1 MNAMMNEKGRQTK
14 LLAAIAVLAMVV
26 CVFAAIMP
34 SETNAAET
42 SVPEAADGVITLIDD
57 TTVDSMEPLNGV
69 DLDLAGYTLTVK
81 TMIVAIN
88 SDVYSSEA
96 GGKIAT
102 STQSPVIQLQG
113 NSSING
119 VTLEYTSTEY
129 DSSKDTAIVDVS
141 AGANVTIS
149 DCEITGAGS
158 STAVYTNYAPNTTT
172 NVTIQDC
179 DVSADGVTM
188 KEIIWDGPSTGS
200 MDVSNSTG
208 VRLNFTYSNAGAET
222 AEITIGD
229 QVTITDT
236 AIDRVNIDAA
246 STIIVPENETLS
258 ASTIRGAGNLQVD
271 EGGYVEGIVTVTG
284 YTNDNPRVGLTGQM
298 INFGVDNLPISGN
311 LYVAEELTINEG
323 KTLTIQ
329 SGAILDL
336 NGKTITIEGTLVIE
350 DGAEVINSA
359 TTGSIILAEG
369 GVLDNNGTVGAGSIP
384 VKVGVNTTS
393 YVEMLNVSGVSFTVN
408 TNDSEESSDYTLQ
421 VSGETYAAY
430 SGITHELTLNNV
442 EIAGNMVLGSDV
454 DTVITGT
461 VDVIDSATLTI
472 DGALDITTENAKL
485 VMKAGST
492 VAVNAAVDGAITAET
507 GKFQNVVDQKPG
519 KATGTST
526 VRFDNGVDYVV
537 GITLTVSSVGTFEN
551 VNGERT
557 AFTEQSL
564 LVSGDADLVTT
575 ADNEDLTGELTIV
588 NSAEADNVQAGISYV
603 AEGATLN
610 LAEGISV
617 EGGNTVVQGTIQYK
631 HDSKIIVEGF
641 YGTER
646 SVGTAN
652 ERTVYIT
659 TFEVAYADIANAYDG
674 LKVYGDLEITIDV
687 DLQSKQKI
695 SFETSGAEITVA
707 EEAEVTANS
716 GSSIGKITTVEGIL
730 TKYNG
735 ANCPVPD
742 NYAVKKTGDNYTQ
755 YAGLAAALATAVAGE
770 TIKVVNNTDVDGNLA
785 IPADVTLSVKSGVTV
800 SIDGNL
806 TVPETSKV
814 ANSGTI
820 QMVGKTSKITVAGE
834 LDSSKGTL
842 SFGTVADD
850 VYTADTTANAQKA
863 LTSTGTTILAAK
875 TAGNNAII
883 NASGATFVKSVNT
896 ILTTLSKAADSM
908 KDASTP
914 VITMVGNVTDRTDVT
929 VPADVTVEFEDGS
942 KAVLGTLTLSEGSV
956 INMIG
961 TNVEVTATVTAA
973 VGAEGSEVASSV
985 DVSKASGITFGIV
998 PYIAADNTTTTYL
1011 VMDGAQSGS
1020 VTVSAGNVYVDEYT
1034 ANGCTLTVAS
1044 GATLGVQKIGTSVI
1058 GELTVGVNKTAAA
1071 LVVDGTI
1078 AVDEGTLQAYST
1090 GSGTP
1095 TYSEIIDVN
1104 GTMTVSNATVA
1115 IEGTINVNGTVDVQ
1129 STEDEPAS
1137 LAVNGKA
1144 YVSGT
1149 VNGPVTTAGYLV
1161 VYPEAN
1167 IAAAEIDMES
1177 GESLAEST
1185 AFYINGEVYMT
1196 VYSSGSNDLE
1206 TILGAED
1213 FSMSGYKT
1221 TGITTITNWYMDSDL
1236 TDKIE
1241 DGDTTDVGNP
1251 EAVYYKASPMEVDVK
1266 ISVGA
1271 GISLY
1276 IDGIRYSQDTTLTVG
1291 THTVSA
1297 TINPGYTG
1305 DITIQFN
1312 GQAVTDS
1319 FTITP
1324 EMASLAYEGTVSVS
1338 ASGNISVDS
1347 GATGGDDGMGLTEIL
1362 LIILVVLIVIMAIMV
1377 ALRLMRS

>member
-1 MNAMMNEKGRQTK
+1 MNAMKNEKGRQTK

-26 CVFAAIMP
+26 CVFAAVMP
-34 SETNAAET
+34 SETDAAET

-57 TTVDSMEPLNGV
+57 TTVDSMESLNGV

-149 DCEITGAGS
+149 DCEFTGAGS
-158 STAVYTNYAPNTTT
+158 STAVYTNYTPSTTT

-208 VRLNFTYSNAGAET
+208 VRLNFTYSNAGAEK

-246 STIIVPENETLS
+246 STIVVPENETLS

-284 YTNDNPRVGLTGQM
+284 SYTNDNPRVGLTGQM
-298 INFGVDNLPISGN
+298 VNFGVDNLPISGN

-359 TTGSIILAEG
+359 STGSIILTEG

-384 VKVGVNTTS
+384 VQVGVNTNS

-442 EIAGNMVLGSDV
+442 EITGTMVLGSDV
-454 DTVITGT
+454 DTIITGT

-472 DGALDITTENAKL
+472 DGAFDITAENAKL

-526 VRFDNGVDYVV
+526 VRFDNGADYVV

-564 LVSGDADLVTT
+564 LISGDADLVTT
-575 ADNEDLTGELTIV
+575 ADNKDLTGELTIV
-588 NSAEADNVQAGISYV
+588 NSAKADNVQAGISYI

-631 HDSKIIVEGF
+631 HDSKITVEGF

-674 LKVYGDLEITIDV
+674 LKVYGDLEIAIDV

-695 SFETSGAEITVA
+695 SFETSGAEIIIA

-770 TIKVVNNTDVDGNLA
+770 TIEVVNNSDVDGNLA

-814 ANSGTI
+814 VNSGTI
-820 QMVGKTSKITVAGE
+820 QMVGKTSKITVVGE

-842 SFGTVADD
+842 SFGIVADD
-850 VYTADTTANAQKA
+850 VFTADTTANVQKA
-863 LTSTGTTILAAK
+863 LTSTGTTTLAAK
-875 TAGNNAII
+875 DANNNAII
-883 NASGATFVKSVNT
+883 NASGATFVKGANT
-896 ILTTLSKAADSM
+896 VLTTLSKAAASIE
-908 KDASTP
+908 DASTP
-914 VITMVGNVTDRTDVT
+914 IITMVGNVTDRTDVT
-929 VPADVTVEFEDGS
+929 VPENVTVEFEDGS

-956 INMIG
+956 VNMIG
-961 TNVEVTATVTAA
+961 TDVEVTATVAAA
-973 VGAEGSEVASSV
+973 VGAEGSEITSSV

-1011 VMDGAQSGS
+1011 VMDGLQSGS
-1020 VTVSAGNVYVDEYT
+1020 VTVSAGNVYVDDYT
-1034 ANGCTLTVAS
+1034 ANGCTLAVAS
-1044 GATLGVQKIGTSVI
+1044 GATLGVQKIGTSVA

-1104 GTMTVSNATVA
+1104 GTMTVSNASVA
-1115 IEGTINVNGTVDVQ
+1115 IEGTININGTVDVQ
-1129 STEDEPAS
+1129 STEDKPS
-1137 LAVNGKA
+1137 SIAVNGKA

-1177 GESLAEST
+1177 GESLAKST

-1221 TGITTITNWYMDSDL
+1221 TGITTITNWYMDADL
-1236 TDKIE
+1236 TDQITG
-1241 DGDTTDVGNP
+1241 DDTTDVGNP

-1338 ASGNISVDS
+1338 ASGNISVDT
-1347 GATGGDDGMGLTEIL
+1347 GATGGDGMGLTEIL